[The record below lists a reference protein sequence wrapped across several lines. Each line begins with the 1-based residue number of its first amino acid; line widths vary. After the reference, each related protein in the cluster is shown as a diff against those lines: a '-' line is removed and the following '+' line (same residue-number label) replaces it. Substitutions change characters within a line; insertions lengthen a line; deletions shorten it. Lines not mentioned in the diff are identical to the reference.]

1 MLRLKKPA
9 KWSSAKAPSFKR
21 AMNAR
26 FCGVQRKQTRLRLRH
41 PRSAIPSIPSIAS
54 IALRTPLSDSELTV
68 GVHRFSAAA
77 SPLPCPTQGFQPSHP
92 RLPTFCS
99 LPSIKP
105 HPSQHPS
112 HPTTPNQAAAIKN
125 SRK

>member
-26 FCGVQRKQTRLRLRH
+26 FCGVQRKQTRLRH
-41 PRSAIPSIPSIAS
+41 PRSAIPSIASIAS

-77 SPLPCPTQGFQPSHP
+77 SPLPCPTFPAS
-92 RLPTFCS
+92 
-99 LPSIKP
+99 P
-105 HPSQHPS
+105 HM
-112 HPTTPNQAAAIKN
+112 IL
-125 SRK
+125 SRKL

>member
-1 MLRLKKPA
+1 MLRLKMPA

-26 FCGVQRKQTRLRLRH
+26 FCGVQRNQPRLRH
-41 PRSAIPSIPSIAS
+41 PRSAIPSIAS

-77 SPLPCPTQGFQPSHP
+77 SPLPCPTFPAS
-92 RLPTFCS
+92 
-99 LPSIKP
+99 P
-105 HPSQHPS
+105 HM
-112 HPTTPNQAAAIKN
+112 IL
-125 SRK
+125 SRKL